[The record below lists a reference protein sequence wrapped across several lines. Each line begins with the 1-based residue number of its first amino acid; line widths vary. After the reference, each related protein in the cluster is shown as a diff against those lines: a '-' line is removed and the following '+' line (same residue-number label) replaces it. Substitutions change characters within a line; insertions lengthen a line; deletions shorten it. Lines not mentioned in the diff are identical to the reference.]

1 MDDDMDFDGFLS
13 SVDTIFYGRIS
24 YDAWEILNQKAVPT
38 TSKRIFGVNIHSKKK
53 YVFSKQNRQDENAT
67 FINSVYRQKLKK

>member
-38 TSKRIFGVNIHSKKK
+38 TSKRIFGVIFTQRKNT
-53 YVFSKQNRQDENAT
+53 FSQNKTDKMKMRLSLILYTDK
-67 FINSVYRQKLKK
+67 S